1 MTENTTP
8 GGGVVVLFGVRDL
21 VSVFV
26 RVGVRVTV
34 AVRVDVLVSVLVR
47 VGVGG
52 TQPEPTSVGT
62 FRLTVSHMPSC
73 PKGFQPQQ

>member
-1 MTENTTP
+1 MTENTMP
-8 GGGVVVLFGVRDL
+8 GSDVAVLFGVRDL
-21 VSVFV
+21 VRVLV

-34 AVRVDVLVSVLVR
+34 AVRVGVLVTVLVR

-52 TQPEPTSVGT
+52 TQPETRVGT
-62 FRLTVSHMPSC
+62 FRMTVSHMPSC